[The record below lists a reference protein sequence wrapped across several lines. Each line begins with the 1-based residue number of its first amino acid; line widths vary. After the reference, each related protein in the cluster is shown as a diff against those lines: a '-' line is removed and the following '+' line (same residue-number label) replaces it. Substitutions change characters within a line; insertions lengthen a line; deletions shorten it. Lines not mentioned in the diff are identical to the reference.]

1 MMLNNSWERWF
12 QGHSRRVAEAKLRQ
26 YQPSWQNNMRNAAK
40 AMLAFV
46 LAFITIAMLSFC
58 GMQQA
63 AAQTIPQAA
72 HPHRA
77 TLTRAAHTAW
87 GLDAPIAAVAA
98 QVHQESGWRA
108 NALSPVGAQGLT
120 QFMPATARWWCA
132 REQQS
137 ASECQPYNPTWA
149 LRSMVGYDKYLYDL
163 APPRFTPYER
173 LYVALRGYNGG
184 LGHWRAEA
192 AIAAAT
198 NHFPS
203 LAQIDAACGR
213 ARRAAVHCAEN
224 LGYPRRILGDL
235 QPRYASWGKTLFA
248 ESKL

>member
-1 MMLNNSWERWF
+1 MYRAL
-12 QGHSRRVAEAKLRQ
+12 L
-26 YQPSWQNNMRNAAK
+26 
-40 AMLAFV
+40 AMLACIFSS
-46 LAFITIAMLSFC
+46 LALILLAMC
-58 GMQQA
+58 A
-63 AAQTIPQAA
+63 PNPAHAQSIPQAA
-72 HPHRA
+72 HQHRA

-87 GLDAPIAAVAA
+87 GLDAPIAALAA

-163 APPRFTPYER
+163 VPARFTPYER

-192 AIAAAT
+192 AIAAASGAT

-203 LAQIDAACGR
+203 LTQIDAACGK

-224 LGYPRRILGDL
+224 LGYPRRILLGL
-235 QPRYASWGKTLFA
+235 QPRYASWGATLFP
-248 ESKL
+248 ESNN